1 MLAPLRAVLPGA
13 PGVPGDAEGDH
24 RALMPLDREAGR
36 LITTP
41 DHCRDLSDRP
51 KLARVL
57 LI

>member
-1 MLAPLRAVLPGA
+1 MLAPLRAVRPGA
-13 PGVPGDAEGDH
+13 PGVPGERRRGSPD
-24 RALMPLDREAGR
+24 LMPLDREAGR
-36 LITTP
+36 LITAP